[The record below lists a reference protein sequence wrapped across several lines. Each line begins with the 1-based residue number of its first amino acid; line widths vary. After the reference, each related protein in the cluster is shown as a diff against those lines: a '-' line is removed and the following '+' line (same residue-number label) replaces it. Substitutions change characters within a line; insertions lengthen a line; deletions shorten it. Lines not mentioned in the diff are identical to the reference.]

1 MTEVPDIRQPG
12 STVTGEAKGCSLH
25 SLVVPLRSHYQD
37 ALTTIIKADCLQALA
52 EMESE
57 SVDVVVTD
65 PPYGTKT
72 DQRETFM
79 VGEFSNIMPLVL
91 PQLFRVLKP
100 DGAFYCFTS
109 WSMMS
114 DWLLRYQQ
122 YFKLQ
127 NIIVWDKER
136 HSGCYSS
143 QSWQFTWEGIFYG
156 IKGKRPIRKYQR
168 DVLRSVEGGKRVAM
182 QKPVDVVMALL
193 ESSADKNSVILD
205 PFAGSVSTLV
215 AAKRMGMKSIG
226 IEINEQYAE
235 LAARRCAQEMVL
247 GEERHNAKI
256 TGG

>member
-1 MTEVPDIRQPG
+1 M
-12 STVTGEAKGCSLH
+12 A
-25 SLVVPLRSHYQD
+25 
-37 ALTTIIKADCLQALA
+37 A
-52 EMESE
+52 
-57 SVDVVVTD
+57 VDVVVTD

-168 DVLRSVEGGKRVAM
+168 DETAEVRPDLGTGVARLNT
-182 QKPVDVVMALL
+182 K
-193 ESSADKNSVILD
+193 ADDRPNW
-205 PFAGSVSTLV
+205 FAM
-215 AAKRMGMKSIG
+215 R
-226 IEINEQYAE
+226 
-235 LAARRCAQEMVL
+235 
-247 GEERHNAKI
+247 
-256 TGG
+256 

>member
-1 MTEVPDIRQPG
+1 MT
-12 STVTGEAKGCSLH
+12 TEATMPPECVNEAQRGAAVH
-25 SLVVPLRSHYQD
+25 SSVLLASPYYQD
-37 ALTTIIKADCLQALA
+37 SLCSIIKSDCLQALA
-52 EMESE
+52 EMQSE

-168 DVLRSVEGGKRVAM
+168 DVLRSVETGKRVAM

-193 ESSADKNSVILD
+193 ESSADMNSVILD
-205 PFAGSVSTLV
+205 PFAGSGSTLV

-235 LAARRCAQEMVL
+235 IAAKRCASELAL
-247 GEERHNAKI
+247 GLA
-256 TGG
+256 G